1 MPFEFCKPIDQAYSK
16 TLQSRIKT
24 LLQAKTDEF
33 PGSYPVNFEPSHL
46 QLLANEEYFVTEKVA
61 GVRYMLLSMHTARG
75 PACFLI
81 DRHYEILYIPDLLLP
96 LRDNPTKYQ
105 NETLLDGE
113 MIVESD
119 GNKMMDQDV
128 LAVQT
133 AKSSDVKSKEPFTIE
148 RKTMQRSYGLNL
160 ILSASKRHKHGGEG
174 LIFVPVKQPYVP
186 GSSPKLLKWKSH
198 TTAQFQIKVTK
209 SMERKPVYCIHVKHG
224 STMKFYDHV
233 TPDPTLAAE
242 WHTTSPEGKVAE
254 FWWDPQWPTQVFE
267 KGYGLETRTGGW
279 RFYRIR
285 EDKKDVDDEATVIAL
300 IKGLDTLVTKQQDSM
315 EGERGRDIFERKH
328 YTVLQYWTIT
338 EAGYTANLHQ

>member
-61 GVRYMLLSMHTARG
+61 G
-75 PACFLI
+75 I
-81 DRHYEILYIPDLLLP
+81 NRHYEILYIPDLLLP

-186 GSSPKLLKWKSH
+186 GPSPKLYGSGHFLQIGCYG
-198 TTAQFQIKVTK
+198 TA
-209 SMERKPVYCIHVKHG
+209 IHGG
-224 STMKFYDHV
+224 SYS
-233 TPDPTLAAE
+233 DPSFL
-242 WHTTSPEGKVAE
+242 
-254 FWWDPQWPTQVFE
+254 
-267 KGYGLETRTGGW
+267 
-279 RFYRIR
+279 
-285 EDKKDVDDEATVIAL
+285 
-300 IKGLDTLVTKQQDSM
+300 
-315 EGERGRDIFERKH
+315 
-328 YTVLQYWTIT
+328 
-338 EAGYTANLHQ
+338 